1 MLGLTELDDIICE
14 RLGNR
19 DLARCA
25 QVSKKWHSVV
35 IPHLWHDVSWIS
47 YNHKGMGA
55 FYEMV
60 LEDYL
65 AERRYQVLQKKEDD
79 MGSPSQ
85 VQSSPPPST
94 LSKYG
99 HWIRKLPSRT
109 LEDVFRLSALPGIN
123 KDPTLHELILHL
135 FKRCSPQMQVEIFSV
150 DLDEDLDSDNPKRM
164 LLDFTLPRLRHL
176 IIQGN
181 FKSPSSGVLNLM
193 NLLGRLDHHAVTLEA
208 LSLEV
213 DFSKAGM
220 ICIQEDQ
227 AGEKPEGW
235 TFLRYL
241 SLRKFTGSTD
251 TDAFLS
257 WLLKRCSSVKGLN
270 ISDHTG
276 SAQSLAE
283 GMLAHLPN
291 LDEIN
296 FGDDY
301 SGTHYMTDDAMA
313 QLLSGSRNGWKNA
326 RFGSKAIFEN
336 EAMDALKRHF
346 STLEMLSLD
355 ECDSVT
361 SDQLV
366 QVLSSCSRLHT
377 LSIVY
382 WYQDINLHDS
392 IDAKVFADVD
402 PDTGSLRPWQCERSL
417 KVLQVRII
425 GIPRPDL
432 KEDTF
437 LEAYPDQTQEL
448 HGQVY
453 DRLARLT
460 NLETLQLGDQ
470 CSYQQYDCLELSL
483 KSGLDKLSVL
493 IKLKELDVTRVRTRI
508 GAQEVQWMSEH
519 WPGLRA
525 IYGLRDK
532 ENAEA
537 LRWLQENCANITLR

>member
-1 MLGLTELDDIICE
+1 MLGLTELDDTICE
-14 RLGNR
+14 RLGRR
-19 DLARCA
+19 DLVRCA
-25 QVSKKWHSVV
+25 QVSKKWHSIV

-47 YNHKGMGA
+47 FNHKGAGA
-55 FYEMV
+55 FYEVV

-65 AERRYQVLQKKEDD
+65 AERGHRSQRKRDD
-79 MGSPSQ
+79 MEEPSQ
-85 VQSSPPPST
+85 AQSSPPPST

-123 KDPTLHELILHL
+123 KGPTLHELILHL
-135 FKRCSPQMQVEIFSV
+135 FKRCSPQMQVEILSV
-150 DLDEDLDSDNPKRM
+150 DLDELDLGPDNPKRM

-181 FKSPSSGVLNLM
+181 FKPPSSGVLNLM
-193 NLLGRLDHHAVTLEA
+193 NLLGLLDHHAIILET

-227 AGEKPEGW
+227 AREKPKDW

-241 SLRKFTGSTD
+241 SLRRFTGSTD

-257 WLLKRCSSVKGLN
+257 WLLKKCSSVKGLN
-270 ISDHTG
+270 ISDLTG
-276 SAQSLAE
+276 SAQNLLE
-283 GMLAHLPN
+283 GMLTHLPN

-301 SGTHYMTDDAMA
+301 SGTHYMTDNAMA

-326 RFGSKAIFEN
+326 RFGSKAIFED
-336 EAMDALKRHF
+336 ETMDALTRHF

-402 PDTGSLRPWQCERSL
+402 LDTGSLRPWQCERSL

-437 LEAYPDQTQEL
+437 LETYRGQTQEL

-483 KSGLDKLSVL
+483 KSGLDKLSGL
-493 IKLKELDVTRVRTRI
+493 IMLKEL
-508 GAQEVQWMSEH
+508 EH
-519 WPGLRA
+519 WKPEQKQCL
-525 IYGLRDK
+525 
-532 ENAEA
+532 
-537 LRWLQENCANITLR
+537 